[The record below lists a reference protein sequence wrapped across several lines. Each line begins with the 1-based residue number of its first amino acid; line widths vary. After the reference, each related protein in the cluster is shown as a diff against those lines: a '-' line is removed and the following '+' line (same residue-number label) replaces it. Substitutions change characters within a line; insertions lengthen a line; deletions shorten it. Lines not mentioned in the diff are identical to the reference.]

1 MKQERQLRIETSEG
15 QVCCEQILTRSE
27 AGTWVLSLPPLL
39 RPHQS
44 ELELLLIKVFSGK
57 KSSPYNLALA
67 QQLSIN
73 WCISTARKN
82 GLTLDGYWKQH

>member
-1 MKQERQLRIETSEG
+1 MKQEVQLRIETSEN
-15 QVCCEQILTRSE
+15 QVGAAQILTRSD

-39 RPHQS
+39 RPHQN
-44 ELELLLIKVFSGK
+44 ELELMLIKVFAGK

-67 QQLSIN
+67 QQLTIN
-73 WCISTARKN
+73 WCVSTARKN